1 MATSNFTGNITKMTQ
16 GMIKKTKDD
25 ATPGQTSNRVL
36 SGTSLEGEVKSD
48 GDFRVDG
55 SIKGTIDI
63 TGKLVIGERG
73 QVEGEVRCGSANIS
87 GKFQGTLKV
96 EELLSL
102 EASAHLHGDVIT
114 SKLSILPGAEF
125 SGSCSMGAVVRQ
137 MEKNEQQGQEYPS
150 EGQNQR
156 AQS

>member
-1 MATSNFTGNITKMTQ
+1 
-16 GMIKKTKDD
+16 MIKKTKDE
-25 ATPGQTSNRVL
+25 ATPGQTSNRIL

-55 SIKGTIDI
+55 TITGTIDI

-73 QVEGEVRCGSANIS
+73 QVDGEVRCGSANIS

-114 SKLSILPGAEF
+114 SKLSILPGAQF

-137 MEKNEQQGQEYPS
+137 MEKNEQQGQEYAT

-156 AQS
+156 AQN